1 MRKRNITDQMRKE
14 LAGIIDSGV
23 SVDAI
28 AKTFGVPATVAWRW
42 INNPMPQHLEP
53 VVIDDPG
60 SPLEQSL
67 HQEIARLTAQ
77 RDIYRAIMDH
87 FLRPF
92 TVDLKVFDQDRVKV
106 SVVSS
111 R

>member
-23 SVDAI
+23 SVEAI
-28 AKTFGVPATVAWRW
+28 AKTFGIPATVAGRW
-42 INNPMPQHLEP
+42 VNNPVSPFHEP
-53 VVIDDPG
+53 EVIGDPNN
-60 SPLEQSL
+60 PLEQSL
-67 HQEIARLTAQ
+67 RLEIARLTAQ

-92 TVDLKVFDQDRVKV
+92 TVDMKVFDQDRVKV
-106 SVVSS
+106 SIVSS